1 MYVVYRL
8 SQLLLQVELWILL
21 CFLAAGFLA
30 LRRRF
35 LPSRRFLWL
44 GIFLFYGLSIVPTA
58 KALIGPLESRYPPFL
73 PGREQSYD
81 AIVVL
86 TGGIRWQPLL
96 DAYTILGTQ
105 SLDRLICGIDLLKAT
120 TTPVMV
126 LSGGAADP
134 FERSA
139 FEASAMKALALR
151 LGLAPNVIL
160 TETHSRTTAE
170 SAMEVRR
177 LMPNAQ
183 RIVLT
188 TAAYH
193 LPRAMASFKKQ
204 GFAEVIAAPC
214 DYEVTGKDFMITDLL
229 PRAGSLGLVNVAI
242 HEYMGIAV
250 YWALGRL

>member
-1 MYVVYRL
+1 MYAVYRL
-8 SQLLLQVELWILL
+8 SQLLLQVELWIFL

-35 LPSRRFLWL
+35 LPARRFLWL
-44 GIFLFYGLSIVPTA
+44 GIFLFYGLSIAPTA

-73 PGREQSYD
+73 PGRDQSYD

-86 TGGIRWQPLL
+86 AGGIHWQPPI
-96 DAYTILGTQ
+96 DAYTVLGTQ
-105 SLDRLICGIDLLKAT
+105 SLDRLVCGIDLLQTT
-120 TTPVMV
+120 TTPFMV

-134 FERSA
+134 FRPSA
-139 FEASAMKALALR
+139 VEASAMKALALR

-160 TETHSRTTAE
+160 TEIHSRTTAE
-170 SAMEVRR
+170 SAIEIRR

-188 TAAYH
+188 TTAYH
-193 LPRAMASFKKQ
+193 LPRAIALFKKQ
-204 GFAEVIAAPC
+204 GFADVIPAPC
-214 DYEVTGKDFMITDLL
+214 YYEVNGKDFMITDLL
-229 PRAGSLGLVNVAI
+229 PEADRMKLVNVAI
-242 HEYMGIAV
+242 HEYLGIAV

>member
-1 MYVVYRL
+1 MYAVYRL
-8 SQLLLQVELWILL
+8 SQLLLQVELWIFL

-35 LPSRRFLWL
+35 LPARRFLWL
-44 GIFLFYGLSIVPTA
+44 GIFLFYGLSIAPTA

-73 PGREQSYD
+73 PGRAQSYD

-86 TGGIRWQPLL
+86 AGGVNWQPQI
-96 DAYTILGTQ
+96 DAYTVLGTQ
-105 SLDRLICGIDLLKAT
+105 SLDRLICGIDLLQTT
-120 TTPVMV
+120 TTPFMV

-134 FERSA
+134 FGPSA

-160 TETHSRTTAE
+160 TEIHSRTTAE
-170 SAMEVRR
+170 SAIEIRR
-177 LMPNAQ
+177 LIPNAQ

-188 TAAYH
+188 TTAYH
-193 LPRAMASFKKQ
+193 LPRAMAVFKKQ
-204 GFAEVIAAPC
+204 GFAEVIPAPC
-214 DYEVTGKDFMITDLL
+214 FYEVTGKDFMITDLL
-229 PRAGSLGLVNVAI
+229 PGAGRLNLVNVAI

>member
-1 MYVVYRL
+1 MYAAYRL
-8 SQLLLQVELWILL
+8 SQLLLQVELWIFFCL
-21 CFLAAGFLA
+21 LAAGLLA

-44 GIFLFYGLSIVPTA
+44 GMFLFYSLSIAPTA

-86 TGGIRWQPLL
+86 TGGIRWQPAM
-96 DAYTILGTQ
+96 DTYTILGTQ
-105 SLDRLICGIDLLKAT
+105 SLDRLICGIDLLQT
-120 TTPVMV
+120 TTTALMV
-126 LSGGAADP
+126 ISGGVADP
-134 FERSA
+134 FGRSGL
-139 FEASAMKALALR
+139 EASAMKALALR

-160 TETHSRTTAE
+160 TETRSRTTAE

-214 DYEVTGKDFMITDLL
+214 DYEVTGEGFVITDLL
-229 PRAGSLGLVNVAI
+229 PGAGYMKLVNLAI
-242 HEYMGIAV
+242 HEYVGIAV
-250 YWALGRL
+250 YWAMGKL

>member
-1 MYVVYRL
+1 MYAVYRL

-44 GIFLFYGLSIVPTA
+44 GMFLFYGLSIAPTA

-73 PGREQSYD
+73 PGRDQSYD
-81 AIVVL
+81 AIVAL
-86 TGGIRWQPLL
+86 AGGIRWQPPM
-96 DAYTILGTQ
+96 DAYTVLGTQ
-105 SLDRLICGIDLLKAT
+105 SLDRLICGINLLQTT
-120 TTPVMV
+120 TTPILV

-134 FERSA
+134 FGRSA
-139 FEASAMKALALR
+139 SEASAMKALALR
-151 LGLAPNVIL
+151 LGLASNVIL
-160 TETHSRTTAE
+160 TETGSRTTAE
-170 SAMEVRR
+170 SAIEVRR

-188 TAAYH
+188 TTAYH
-193 LPRAMASFKKQ
+193 LPRAIALFKKQ
-204 GFAEVIAAPC
+204 GFAEVIPAPC
-214 DYEVTGKDFMITDLL
+214 YYEVNGKDFMITDLL
-229 PRAGSLGLVNVAI
+229 PEADRMKLVNVAI
-242 HEYMGIAV
+242 HEYLGIAV